1 MAPDLLPV
9 FLVVLAASAASIAV
23 YTDLKARRIP
33 DWLTLPTLATAL
45 LGRLAMAGIS
55 GPLGLLDGLLGLAVA
70 FLAFFLLALGGG
82 MGMGDVKLMAA
93 IGAILGW
100 ERTLYAL
107 VFVSLAGG
115 VQAIAWTLRSGRL
128 LQTLVRSLRRL
139 VRPFA
144 RPEKDEGQYLPYAV
158 AIAAGTLATFL
169 FRGFAL
175 LLALF
180 VAAGPRSAAA
190 ESVIHLG
197 VGTQKV
203 LKIRGGIQRIAVG
216 NPEIAD
222 VRPLGDGE
230 ILVVGVREGRTTLL
244 VWRASGARDSH

>member
-100 ERTLYAL
+100 ERSEERR
-107 VFVSLAGG
+107 VGKERRCRWSGG
-115 VQAIAWTLRSGRL
+115 AA
-128 LQTLVRSLRRL
+128 
-139 VRPFA
+139 VRP
-144 RPEKDEGQYLPYAV
+144 
-158 AIAAGTLATFL
+158 
-169 FRGFAL
+169 
-175 LLALF
+175 
-180 VAAGPRSAAA
+180 
-190 ESVIHLG
+190 
-197 VGTQKV
+197 
-203 LKIRGGIQRIAVG
+203 
-216 NPEIAD
+216 
-222 VRPLGDGE
+222 
-230 ILVVGVREGRTTLL
+230 
-244 VWRASGARDSH
+244 